1 MDWLY
6 TKRNMNDMTATNSS
20 KQAIFRDMVLGTL
33 LYAMVLGFFNDY
45 TNILTTRSY
54 SVTFAAAFVL
64 QLLTYATLALKRAVV
79 HRHNQKVASSKLLLV
94 LSVWL
99 ILFLSKFVFLAVLDV
114 IFGQNVEI
122 SGFVG
127 LLAIIICL
135 TLAQNAVEFIY
146 KKLGD

>member
-1 MDWLY
+1 
-6 TKRNMNDMTATNSS
+6 MNDITAANSA

-33 LYAMVLGFFNDY
+33 LYAVVLGFFNDY

-54 SVTFAAAFVL
+54 SITFASALVL

-79 HRHNQKVASSKLLLV
+79 HRHNQKAASSKLLLV

-99 ILFLSKFVFLAVLDV
+99 ILFLSKFVFLAVLDA
-114 IFGQNVEI
+114 IFGQDVEI

-135 TLAQNAVEFIY
+135 TSVQYVVETVY

>member
-1 MDWLY
+1 
-6 TKRNMNDMTATNSS
+6 MTDTAHTRSS
-20 KQAIFRDMVLGTL
+20 KQQVFRDMVLGTL
-33 LYAMVLGFFNDY
+33 LYAVVLGFFNDY
-45 TNILTTRSY
+45 TNVLTTRSY
-54 SVTFAAAFVL
+54 SVTFACAFVL
-64 QLLTYATLALKRAVV
+64 QVLTYVTLMLKGAVV

-114 IFGQNVEI
+114 IFGQDVEI

-127 LLAIIICL
+127 LLAIIVCL
-135 TLAQNAVEFIY
+135 TAVQYVVETVY